1 VRKDKGSGS
10 KQPAKPKTCPI
21 CEGVLDLDGLCRG
34 NYRCSHSVTHEQ
46 NIACM
51 EVVKLVLGGKLA
63 ECEGQE
69 RIKEILHPD
78 VPF

>member
-1 VRKDKGSGS
+1 MTKPTKDKPTKESL
-10 KQPAKPKTCPI
+10 PKRCPI

-34 NYRCSHSVTHEQ
+34 NYRCSQSVTHEQ

-69 RIKEILHPD
+69 RIARILAPD
-78 VPF
+78 LPF

>member
-1 VRKDKGSGS
+1 MTKPIKKENPPEKSGGVRFREGYYQHHGLGEGR
-10 KQPAKPKTCPI
+10 I
-21 CEGVLDLDGLCRG
+21 CTREEND
-34 NYRCSHSVTHEQ
+34 
-46 NIACM
+46 ACM
-51 EVVKLVLGGKLA
+51 EVVKLILGGKLA